1 MSNGVLVTISI
12 PKKVYDAI
20 KEYGDAN
27 LVSVEELIEQ
37 LLEREADVN

>member
-1 MSNGVLVTISI
+1 MLNNVTVTISI

-27 LVSVEELIEQ
+27 LISVEESIEQ
-37 LLEREADVN
+37 LVEREADVN